1 MGTGGTW
8 FGFTGRQ
15 PSDIAGFGAVCG
27 NRGRLS
33 LARHGEN
40 PRVTLLVCAVE
51 QMARVERLEEELG
64 REQDRLRAMLSHL
77 TQGASQ
83 GQV

>member
-1 MGTGGTW
+1 MGWRVGEE
-8 FGFTGRQ
+8 
-15 PSDIAGFGAVCG
+15 AVG
-27 NRGRLS
+27 RGRV
-33 LARHGEN
+33 E
-40 PRVTLLVCAVE
+40 TVE

>member
-40 PRVTLLVCAVE
+40 PRVTLLVCALQCHQE
-51 QMARVERLEEELG
+51 HCKTATKAQQLLLNQA
-64 REQDRLRAMLSHL
+64 
-77 TQGASQ
+77 
-83 GQV
+83 